1 MEYGRNIVVKGVGKA
16 SSRPDLIVI
25 SFDLDSFSKSY
36 DKAMSL
42 AFDKYIFRKYWHLIE
57 KRLRLS
63 ASMSEQSTSM

>member
-1 MEYGRNIVVKGVGKA
+1 MFISIPEIGLFLEKRSSSMEYGRNIVVKGVGKA

-42 AFDKYIFRKYWHLIE
+42 AFDKYIFRKYRH
-57 KRLRLS
+57 
-63 ASMSEQSTSM
+63 

>member
-1 MEYGRNIVVKGVGKA
+1 MFISIPRIGLFLEKRSSSMEYGRNIVVKGVGKA

-42 AFDKYIFRKYWHLIE
+42 AFDKYIFRKYRH
-57 KRLRLS
+57 
-63 ASMSEQSTSM
+63 

>member
-42 AFDKYIFRKYWHLIE
+42 AFDKYIFRKYRH
-57 KRLRLS
+57 
-63 ASMSEQSTSM
+63 